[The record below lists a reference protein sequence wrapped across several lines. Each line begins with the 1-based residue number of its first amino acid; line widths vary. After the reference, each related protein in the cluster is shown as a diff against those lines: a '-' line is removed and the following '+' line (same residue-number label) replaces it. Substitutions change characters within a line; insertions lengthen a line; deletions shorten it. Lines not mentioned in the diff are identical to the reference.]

1 MKDKFQSFKM
11 GSTKRILPPAGT
23 DRNINSLEHFPENL
37 KLTIDFWSTCQ
48 SITEMYEIRTNER
61 V

>member
-37 KLTIDFWSTCQ
+37 KLTIDF
-48 SITEMYEIRTNER
+48 
-61 V
+61 

>member
-11 GSTKRILPPAGT
+11 GSTKRILPPGT

-37 KLTIDFWSTCQ
+37 KLTIDFWSTFQ

>member
-11 GSTKRILPPAGT
+11 GSTKRTLPPGT

-37 KLTIDFWSTCQ
+37 KLTIDF
-48 SITEMYEIRTNER
+48 
-61 V
+61 